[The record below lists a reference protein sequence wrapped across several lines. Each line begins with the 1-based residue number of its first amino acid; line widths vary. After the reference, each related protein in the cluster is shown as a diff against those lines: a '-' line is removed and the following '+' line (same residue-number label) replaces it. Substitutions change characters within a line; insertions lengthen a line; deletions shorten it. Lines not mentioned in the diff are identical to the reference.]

1 MRAAPGKYPE
11 PCCSCPSWDSS
22 DLVLIRAGHWAL
34 PGDWCRWQSGL
45 LCPKGFAVLLN
56 TAVGLGL
63 VVLVKCQGKPVAT
76 GTQCYQEGESSAQP
90 HCYSNIQPQSL
101 GELKTEF
108 SPCFFF
114 RVLLRIIFFCFH
126 SSAVLAAI
134 ARANSSVHVTAP
146 RRGGSWQGP
155 PVPQCRGKECP
166 EHPKCLSYQKAPRY
180 MCFPLGWI
188 NKGRRLRNHRI
199 T

>member
-1 MRAAPGKYPE
+1 M
-11 PCCSCPSWDSS
+11 S
-22 DLVLIRAGHWAL
+22 IRTGHWAL

-76 GTQCYQEGESSAQP
+76 GTQCYQKGEISAQP

-108 SPCFFF
+108 SPCFFQGSSQDNF
-114 RVLLRIIFFCFH
+114 FFVFILLLSWLPLRELTAQSMSLLLGEVALGKVLLFL
-126 SSAVLAAI
+126 SAEG
-134 ARANSSVHVTAP
+134 RSAP
-146 RRGGSWQGP
+146 SIPSAFLIRKLPDTCVSLWDG
-155 PVPQCRGKECP
+155 
-166 EHPKCLSYQKAPRY
+166 
-180 MCFPLGWI
+180 
-188 NKGRRLRNHRI
+188 
-199 T
+199 

>member
-11 PCCSCPSWDSS
+11 PCCSRPSWDSS
-22 DLVLIRAGHWAL
+22 DLVSIRAGHWAL
-34 PGDWCRWQSGL
+34 PGDWCRWQLGL
-45 LCPKGFAVLLN
+45 SCPRVFAVLLN

-108 SPCFFF
+108 SPCFFQGSSQDNF
-114 RVLLRIIFFCFH
+114 FFVFILLLSWLPLRELTAQSMSLLLGEVALGKVLLFL
-126 SSAVLAAI
+126 SAGG
-134 ARANSSVHVTAP
+134 RSAP
-146 RRGGSWQGP
+146 SIPSAFLIRKLPDTCVSLWDG
-155 PVPQCRGKECP
+155 
-166 EHPKCLSYQKAPRY
+166 
-180 MCFPLGWI
+180 
-188 NKGRRLRNHRI
+188 
-199 T
+199 